1 MYKGVKGGVSRKKL
15 DFYWAP
21 NHDRWVR
28 LTSGVR
34 VVKPDAPKEAQ
45 ESYEH
50 YLAQCRYF
58 DEIYGKGQWN

>member
-1 MYKGVKGGVSRKKL
+1 MKKL
-15 DFYWAP
+15 DFHWAT
-21 NHDRWVR
+21 NHDWWVR